1 MNALAMSAGRGSS
14 ERQMSALVLT
24 TELFAMGPKAAGDV
38 VPAHCALVDAL
49 LALFPVLLS
58 LGADGEVVKLL
69 CIQGAQRREEC
80 VVSPVV
86 GTVENS

>member
-1 MNALAMSAGRGSS
+1 MSAGRGSS
-14 ERQMSALVLT
+14 ERQMNALVLT
-24 TELFAMGPKAAGDV
+24 TELFAMGPKAKSAGDV
-38 VPAHCALVDAL
+38 VPAHCALVNAL